1 MSLLYKWKGL
11 VSMSFKET
19 AAYIRENILGL
30 TKMKIPLSPQSTDY
44 EKNRI
49 RLDKI
54 KADCVKITAG
64 DPVD

>member
-1 MSLLYKWKGL
+1 
-11 VSMSFKET
+11 MSFKET